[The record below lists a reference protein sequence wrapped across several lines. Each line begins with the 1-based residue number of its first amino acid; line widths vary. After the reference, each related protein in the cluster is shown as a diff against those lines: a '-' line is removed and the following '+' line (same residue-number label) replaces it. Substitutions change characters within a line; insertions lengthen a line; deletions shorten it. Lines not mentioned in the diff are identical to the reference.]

1 MKKIIILFFFFCLT
15 LTSNGQNVIELI
27 PFVKYNKLILS
38 HKKVINDTV
47 KVTCDLE
54 NKVFV
59 VKSKS
64 LDFMFN
70 YERILPR
77 HQTGYDDSFD
87 SFIFYVKNKGIISV
101 SSKSIVIYDNR
112 YSLFLHNDEAKDI
125 GSAKEEP
132 KNKPVTVEELYYL
145 ILKSY
150 YK

>member
-27 PFVKYNKLILS
+27 PFVKYNKMILS

-59 VKSKS
+59 VKSNS
-64 LDFMFN
+64 LDYMFN
-70 YERILPR
+70 YERID
-77 HQTGYDDSFD
+77 QSFD
-87 SFIFYVKNKGIISV
+87 ASLRGFRFYVKNKLKISV
-101 SSKSIVIYDNR
+101 SPESINIRDNR
-112 YSLFLHNDEAKDI
+112 NILFLHDEDQVI

-132 KNKPVTVEELYYL
+132 KNKPVTVEELYNL

>member
-77 HQTGYDDSFD
+77 HQTYLDSSFD
-87 SFIFYVKNKGIISV
+87 SFIFYVKNKDIISV
-101 SSKSIVIYDNR
+101 SPKSIRINDNR
-112 YSLFLHNDEAKDI
+112 NTLFLHDGAQDI

-132 KNKPVTVEELYYL
+132 INEPVTVEELYYL

>member
-27 PFVKYNKLILS
+27 PFVKYNKMILS
-38 HKKVINDTV
+38 HKEVINDTV

-77 HQTGYDDSFD
+77 YQTGYDDSFD
-87 SFIFYVKNKGIISV
+87 SFIFYVKNKEIISV
-101 SSKSIVIYDNR
+101 SPESISIKDNR
-112 YSLFLHNDEAKDI
+112 NILFLHDEAQVI

-132 KNKPVTVEELYYL
+132 LNKPVTVEELYYL

>member
-1 MKKIIILFFFFCLT
+1 MKKIIILFFFFCLA

-27 PFVKYNKLILS
+27 PFVKYTKLILS

-59 VKSKS
+59 VKSNS

-70 YERILPR
+70 YERIVLEN
-77 HQTGYDDSFD
+77 TDGSFD
-87 SFIFYVKNKGIISV
+87 RLGFYVNLTKIISV
-101 SSKSIVIYDNR
+101 SPESIIIHDNR
-112 YSLFLHNDEAKDI
+112 NTLFLHDEAQVI

-132 KNKPVTVEELYYL
+132 INKPVTVEELYYL
-145 ILKSY
+145 IIKSCH
-150 YK
+150 K